1 MFLFFYEDFLYLINT
16 KNTILE
22 KENKWNKTN
31 QWENEIEQLHA
42 IIRKTP
48 LVETTKWGGPVYTYN
63 NKNVLG
69 IGGFKSYFGIWF
81 YNGVFLK
88 DEKKLLI
95 NANEESTKSLR
106 QMRFNSVNEID
117 EKLILAY
124 IKEAIE
130 IEERYNQ
137 TIEEVLE
144 ASYQSLRQELAQE
157 LLQRVK
163 SFPPRFFEQLVI
175 DLLVAMGYGGSQKDA
190 GKAIG
195 QSHDGGI
202 DGIINEDKLG
212 LDVVYIQAKRWENT
226 VGRPVVQAFAGSLE
240 GQRARKGILI
250 TTSQFS
256 IEAREYVRVIEKKI
270 VLIDG
275 EQLTQLMIDYGV
287 GVAEKATYTVK
298 KIDEDYFSGE

>member
-16 KNTILE
+16 KTTILE

-130 IEERYNQ
+130 IEEKGLAIPKEKKE
-137 TIEEVLE
+137 TIIPEIL
-144 ASYQSLRQELAQE
+144 QNELDKNSE
-157 LLQRVK
+157 LLAKFNTFSPYKQREFIEHITSAK
-163 SFPPRFFEQLVI
+163 QEKTQINRLE
-175 DLLVAMGYGGSQKDA
+175 K
-190 GKAIG
+190 
-195 QSHDGGI
+195 
-202 DGIINEDKLG
+202 IIPM
-212 LDVVYIQAKRWENT
+212 I
-226 VGRPVVQAFAGSLE
+226 LE
-240 GQRARKGILI
+240 GKGLNDKY
-250 TTSQFS
+250 
-256 IEAREYVRVIEKKI
+256 R
-270 VLIDG
+270 
-275 EQLTQLMIDYGV
+275 
-287 GVAEKATYTVK
+287 
-298 KIDEDYFSGE
+298 

>member
-1 MFLFFYEDFLYLINT
+1 MH
-16 KNTILE
+16 TILE

-42 IIRKTP
+42 IVRKTP

-130 IEERYNQ
+130 IEEKG
-137 TIEEVLE
+137 
-144 ASYQSLRQELAQE
+144 LAIP
-157 LLQRVK
+157 K
-163 SFPPRFFEQLVI
+163 
-175 DLLVAMGYGGSQKDA
+175 
-190 GKAIG
+190 
-195 QSHDGGI
+195 
-202 DGIINEDKLG
+202 
-212 LDVVYIQAKRWENT
+212 
-226 VGRPVVQAFAGSLE
+226 
-240 GQRARKGILI
+240 
-250 TTSQFS
+250 
-256 IEAREYVRVIEKKI
+256 EKKETI
-270 VLIDG
+270 IPEILENELDKNSELKNKFNTFSPYKQREFI
-275 EQLTQLMIDYGV
+275 EHITSAKQEKTQMARLEKIIPMILE
-287 GVAEKATYTVK
+287 EKGLNDKYR
-298 KIDEDYFSGE
+298 

>member
-95 NANEESTKSLR
+95 NANEENTKSLR
-106 QMRFNSVNEID
+106 QMRFNSANEID
-117 EKLILAY
+117 EKLILSY
-124 IKEAIE
+124 IIEAIE
-130 IEERYNQ
+130 IEEKG
-137 TIEEVLE
+137 
-144 ASYQSLRQELAQE
+144 LAIP
-157 LLQRVK
+157 K
-163 SFPPRFFEQLVI
+163 
-175 DLLVAMGYGGSQKDA
+175 
-190 GKAIG
+190 
-195 QSHDGGI
+195 
-202 DGIINEDKLG
+202 
-212 LDVVYIQAKRWENT
+212 
-226 VGRPVVQAFAGSLE
+226 
-240 GQRARKGILI
+240 
-250 TTSQFS
+250 
-256 IEAREYVRVIEKKI
+256 EKKETI
-270 VLIDG
+270 IPEILQNELDKNSELKNKFNTFSPYKQREFI
-275 EQLTQLMIDYGV
+275 EHITSAKQEKTQMARLEKIIPMILE
-287 GVAEKATYTVK
+287 EKGLNDKYR
-298 KIDEDYFSGE
+298 

>member
-95 NANEESTKSLR
+95 NANEENTKSLR
-106 QMRFNSVNEID
+106 QMRFNSANEID
-117 EKLILAY
+117 DKLILAY

-130 IEERYNQ
+130 IEEKG
-137 TIEEVLE
+137 
-144 ASYQSLRQELAQE
+144 LAIP
-157 LLQRVK
+157 K
-163 SFPPRFFEQLVI
+163 
-175 DLLVAMGYGGSQKDA
+175 
-190 GKAIG
+190 
-195 QSHDGGI
+195 
-202 DGIINEDKLG
+202 
-212 LDVVYIQAKRWENT
+212 
-226 VGRPVVQAFAGSLE
+226 
-240 GQRARKGILI
+240 
-250 TTSQFS
+250 
-256 IEAREYVRVIEKKI
+256 EKKETI
-270 VLIDG
+270 IPEILQNELDKNSELKNKFNTFSPYKQREFI
-275 EQLTQLMIDYGV
+275 EHITSAKQEKTQMARLEKIIPMILE
-287 GVAEKATYTVK
+287 EKGLNDKYR
-298 KIDEDYFSGE
+298 

>member
-1 MFLFFYEDFLYLINT
+1 MH
-16 KNTILE
+16 TILE

-48 LVETTKWGGPVYTYN
+48 LIETTKWGGPVYTYT

-95 NANEESTKSLR
+95 NANEENTKSLR

-130 IEERYNQ
+130 IEEKGLAIPKEKKE
-137 TIEEVLE
+137 TIIPEILQKEFDKN
-144 ASYQSLRQELAQE
+144 RE
-157 LLQRVK
+157 LLAKFNTFSPYKQREFIEHITSAKQEKTQMTRLDKVI
-163 SFPPRFFEQLVI
+163 SMIFEGRGL
-175 DLLVAMGYGGSQKDA
+175 
-190 GKAIG
+190 
-195 QSHDGGI
+195 
-202 DGIINEDKLG
+202 NDK
-212 LDVVYIQAKRWENT
+212 Y
-226 VGRPVVQAFAGSLE
+226 
-240 GQRARKGILI
+240 RA
-250 TTSQFS
+250 
-256 IEAREYVRVIEKKI
+256 
-270 VLIDG
+270 
-275 EQLTQLMIDYGV
+275 
-287 GVAEKATYTVK
+287 
-298 KIDEDYFSGE
+298 

>member
-130 IEERYNQ
+130 IEEKGLSIPKEKKE
-137 TIEEVLE
+137 TIIPEIL
-144 ASYQSLRQELAQE
+144 QNELDKNSE
-157 LLQRVK
+157 LLAKFNTFSPYKQREFIEHITSAK
-163 SFPPRFFEQLVI
+163 QEKTQINRLE
-175 DLLVAMGYGGSQKDA
+175 K
-190 GKAIG
+190 
-195 QSHDGGI
+195 
-202 DGIINEDKLG
+202 IIPM
-212 LDVVYIQAKRWENT
+212 I
-226 VGRPVVQAFAGSLE
+226 LE
-240 GQRARKGILI
+240 GKGLNDKY
-250 TTSQFS
+250 
-256 IEAREYVRVIEKKI
+256 R
-270 VLIDG
+270 
-275 EQLTQLMIDYGV
+275 
-287 GVAEKATYTVK
+287 
-298 KIDEDYFSGE
+298 

>member
-16 KNTILE
+16 KTTILE

-48 LVETTKWGGPVYTYN
+48 LVESTKWGGPVYTYN

-95 NANEESTKSLR
+95 NANEENTKSLR
-106 QMRFNSVNEID
+106 QMRFNSANEID

-130 IEERYNQ
+130 IEEKGLAIPKEKKE
-137 TIEEVLE
+137 TIIPEIL
-144 ASYQSLRQELAQE
+144 QNELDKNSE
-157 LLQRVK
+157 LLAKFNTFSPYKQREFIEHITSAK
-163 SFPPRFFEQLVI
+163 QEKTQMNRLE
-175 DLLVAMGYGGSQKDA
+175 K
-190 GKAIG
+190 
-195 QSHDGGI
+195 
-202 DGIINEDKLG
+202 IIPMILEEKGLNDK
-212 LDVVYIQAKRWENT
+212 YR
-226 VGRPVVQAFAGSLE
+226 
-240 GQRARKGILI
+240 
-250 TTSQFS
+250 
-256 IEAREYVRVIEKKI
+256 
-270 VLIDG
+270 
-275 EQLTQLMIDYGV
+275 
-287 GVAEKATYTVK
+287 
-298 KIDEDYFSGE
+298 

>member
-1 MFLFFYEDFLYLINT
+1 M
-16 KNTILE
+16 E

-95 NANEESTKSLR
+95 NANEENTKSLR
-106 QMRFNSVNEID
+106 QMRFNSANEID

-130 IEERYNQ
+130 IEEKGLAIPKEKKE
-137 TIEEVLE
+137 TIIPEIL
-144 ASYQSLRQELAQE
+144 QNELDKNSE
-157 LLQRVK
+157 LLAKFNTFSPYKQREFIEHITSAK
-163 SFPPRFFEQLVI
+163 QEKTQMARLE
-175 DLLVAMGYGGSQKDA
+175 K
-190 GKAIG
+190 
-195 QSHDGGI
+195 
-202 DGIINEDKLG
+202 IIPMILEEKGLNDK
-212 LDVVYIQAKRWENT
+212 YR
-226 VGRPVVQAFAGSLE
+226 
-240 GQRARKGILI
+240 
-250 TTSQFS
+250 
-256 IEAREYVRVIEKKI
+256 
-270 VLIDG
+270 
-275 EQLTQLMIDYGV
+275 
-287 GVAEKATYTVK
+287 
-298 KIDEDYFSGE
+298 

>member
-1 MFLFFYEDFLYLINT
+1 MH
-16 KNTILE
+16 TILE

-63 NKNVLG
+63 NKNIVG

-95 NANEESTKSLR
+95 NANEENTKSLR

-130 IEERYNQ
+130 IEDKGLIIPKEKKE
-137 TIEEVLE
+137 TIIPEI
-144 ASYQSLRQELAQE
+144 
-157 LLQRVK
+157 LQ
-163 SFPPRFFEQLVI
+163 
-175 DLLVAMGYGGSQKDA
+175 
-190 GKAIG
+190 
-195 QSHDGGI
+195 
-202 DGIINEDKLG
+202 NEFDKNS
-212 LDVVYIQAKRWENT
+212 E
-226 VGRPVVQAFAGSLE
+226 
-240 GQRARKGILI
+240 LI
-250 TTSQFS
+250 TKFNTFSPYKQREFIEHITSAKQ
-256 IEAREYVRVIEKKI
+256 EK
-270 VLIDG
+270 
-275 EQLTQLMIDYGV
+275 TQLARLEKVIPMILE
-287 GVAEKATYTVK
+287 EKGLNDKYR
-298 KIDEDYFSGE
+298 

>member
-16 KNTILE
+16 KTTILE

-48 LVETTKWGGPVYTYN
+48 LVETTKWGGPVYSYN

-95 NANEESTKSLR
+95 NANEENTKSLR
-106 QMRFNSVNEID
+106 QMRFNSANEID

-130 IEERYNQ
+130 IEEKG
-137 TIEEVLE
+137 
-144 ASYQSLRQELAQE
+144 LAIP
-157 LLQRVK
+157 K
-163 SFPPRFFEQLVI
+163 
-175 DLLVAMGYGGSQKDA
+175 
-190 GKAIG
+190 
-195 QSHDGGI
+195 
-202 DGIINEDKLG
+202 
-212 LDVVYIQAKRWENT
+212 
-226 VGRPVVQAFAGSLE
+226 
-240 GQRARKGILI
+240 
-250 TTSQFS
+250 
-256 IEAREYVRVIEKKI
+256 EKKETI
-270 VLIDG
+270 IPEILQNELDKNSELKNKFNTFSPYKQREFI
-275 EQLTQLMIDYGV
+275 EHITSAKQEKTQMARLEKIIPMILE
-287 GVAEKATYTVK
+287 EKGLNDKYR
-298 KIDEDYFSGE
+298 

>member
-16 KNTILE
+16 KTTILE

-95 NANEESTKSLR
+95 NANEENTKSLR
-106 QMRFNSVNEID
+106 QMRFNSANEID
-117 EKLILAY
+117 DKLILAY

-130 IEERYNQ
+130 IEEKG
-137 TIEEVLE
+137 
-144 ASYQSLRQELAQE
+144 LAIP
-157 LLQRVK
+157 K
-163 SFPPRFFEQLVI
+163 
-175 DLLVAMGYGGSQKDA
+175 
-190 GKAIG
+190 
-195 QSHDGGI
+195 
-202 DGIINEDKLG
+202 
-212 LDVVYIQAKRWENT
+212 
-226 VGRPVVQAFAGSLE
+226 
-240 GQRARKGILI
+240 
-250 TTSQFS
+250 
-256 IEAREYVRVIEKKI
+256 EKKETI
-270 VLIDG
+270 IPEILQNELDKNSELKNKFNTFSPYKQREFI
-275 EQLTQLMIDYGV
+275 EHITSAKQEKTQMARLEKIIPMILE
-287 GVAEKATYTVK
+287 EKGLNDKYR
-298 KIDEDYFSGE
+298 

>member
-1 MFLFFYEDFLYLINT
+1 MH
-16 KNTILE
+16 TILE

-48 LVETTKWGGPVYTYN
+48 LIETTKWGGPVYTYT

-95 NANEESTKSLR
+95 NANEENTKSLR

-130 IEERYNQ
+130 IEEKGLAIPKEKKE
-137 TIEEVLE
+137 TIIPEILQKEFDKN
-144 ASYQSLRQELAQE
+144 RE
-157 LLQRVK
+157 LLAKFNTFSPYKQREFIEHITSAK
-163 SFPPRFFEQLVI
+163 QEKTQMTRLDKVI
-175 DLLVAMGYGGSQKDA
+175 PM
-190 GKAIG
+190 I
-195 QSHDGGI
+195 
-202 DGIINEDKLG
+202 
-212 LDVVYIQAKRWENT
+212 
-226 VGRPVVQAFAGSLE
+226 LE
-240 GQRARKGILI
+240 GRGLNDKYRA
-250 TTSQFS
+250 
-256 IEAREYVRVIEKKI
+256 
-270 VLIDG
+270 
-275 EQLTQLMIDYGV
+275 
-287 GVAEKATYTVK
+287 
-298 KIDEDYFSGE
+298 